1 MKKITLF
8 IASLF
13 IAMASFAEITVDT
26 LWTNTSANINEMKS
40 GIGYLNGELLVPSI
54 ESPNGYI
61 YIYDATT
68 GLPKT
73 NADESRVFFDSIE
86 GFRFDDLKVNDI
98 EVVNGHV
105 YAFNGGVNTHTRLYH
120 WASKDAEPVRYGTDG
135 DISTLATGFD
145 IKVDENGNGFFFA
158 VRRDGKKQT
167 YATVEN
173 YEVKSFT
180 NLTVDLTALGL
191 GTGSGNAVDIVNDST
206 LWIDNAN
213 TAPILFRFNKADGS
227 FTKLATISS
236 NLIASTSGAGIE
248 QFSVLGYNYVAVA
261 TCNHGNY
268 AGFPKNSIV
277 VFRLNDDY
285 TVTPVTGYLPTK
297 DLYVATAN
305 STNVVEPTVV
315 VDGDVVIIYHIGA
328 NGGMAAHKL
337 SGFPENPAQSSAY
350 TTVAQVKAITG
361 ESVPVEFTPT
371 DAVITFVL
379 SEGIIIEDETGAVKA
394 ESYEWRY
401 ADGVKAGMKL
411 TSLSA
416 YWNYKEV
423 IDYGY
428 GDPYVYTYPG
438 VLYTPDT
445 EVLTYTL
452 GEEATVNY
460 QEVTPAALLA
470 DYEGYKYRA
479 VKIAKTAIVSDKDG
493 NPAVAAGEEFLTLYY
508 DGNLPG
514 EAVLYGYY
522 GPHPYGEDRGTVF
535 NVVEAELEY
544 TILENADIISEYSAD
559 DYSEVQ
565 YVMVGE
571 EKLRIS
577 YSGDNEL
584 PKVATTLKGYKASET
599 YYDYD
604 ENGNEIQMS
613 REVFVV
619 VEFTYETITIA
630 DFVATTETV
639 GYSSYKC
646 VVYNGEK
653 VYLTAPYGT
662 SIPGMGTVTGYFI
675 EKATSSSVNKFLYV
689 LTAEA
694 TGYSNINEYKS
705 AVGAGKTAE
714 KAAALAEGMLIS
726 YVYTVGEQSTLFVT
740 QKSGYSTYYSAIRT
754 TTTDKNG
761 KTYAAGD
768 SIKGVKGIL
777 SVFGFDDAT
786 QQFTAT
792 NHLDVEAGNIE
803 ITSSGNTANIPAVSS
818 LYGLEYITGANKRS
832 AGSYDMKYSTIP
844 VGQIKAVGDDY
855 YFFSDKGDSILI
867 VTPGFTVP
875 AEYLTERVSVK
886 GYIDVMNSG
895 DKVQVIVPS
904 RADFVASNVKF
915 ASVADMKAAGAAATG
930 ITYELENPTLLT
942 YIEVGSEYDW
952 NTYEEIEVK
961 RLYVQ
966 DATGAMRIS
975 LDAEA
980 TAACTL
986 AVGDSVVGLKGI
998 FDSYNKGITIS
1009 AVNATY
1015 TVKNSGNAVVP
1026 TVITLAELIAAQS
1039 AGTYNAMLVRLENVE
1054 YIKSQIESEY
1064 TPGTFF
1070 DIHYF
1075 VQGTDTLSYSQG
1087 NFNDGFGAVGY
1098 TFYQMNNITAVV
1110 ENGWQGGQYG
1120 FWPISQAA
1128 IESAVSTEEGATIIS
1143 IRNNTESKEV
1153 KFTGDATTSYI
1164 TNRGIIIQD
1173 GTGAILLDGVDTLA
1187 LDRKISNVEGT
1198 YYPSSADCMAR
1209 IVPTS
1214 LENKGRG
1221 RLSKETVTI
1230 DTLVN
1235 FPANFEGEIVD
1246 IAVAKTNRLAEGVY
1260 TMTAT
1265 NGTAIAVRGEVVPSD
1280 AKLTGLVY
1288 HVSAEEP
1295 AFTVTAYDF
1304 YNTGSNRVL
1313 MFHEL
1318 KDYMAKWG
1326 PVDSEQYTVSGF
1338 TSPVLVNS
1346 VFSSQG
1352 GTALNV
1358 QQTNADG
1365 TITGLTVWAMYTP
1378 EGVTFEAGD
1387 SIAFIKGGYVPY
1399 MDLSTTYGVDGY
1411 ARGRSINAYRYDCH
1425 IGDIDYPTDVDSI
1438 EIDGEK
1444 VLPSIVE
1451 IQLGTLI
1458 QKINSGNEV
1467 VYTEV
1472 DDITGFFGAT
1482 AVDHQAKNYQ
1492 ITGTVV
1498 VDTTSYEW
1506 DGETVYEY
1514 AAYIKVG
1521 ENKLRLS
1528 GINFN
1533 AFANKEITVKGNFDI
1548 GYALEDLTSFY
1559 VSELANVEADFKFV
1573 ENIAGFLAAA
1583 DTENEVLILSEVAV
1597 TYQNGANIYV
1607 RDNSGSLL
1615 IYDFDYQNAGYV
1627 NGDRLTGVKGKY
1639 KDYNGLPEM
1648 VEATLPAATAGD
1660 AIAPRAIS
1668 VADLATA
1675 GLSEYVVLNE
1685 VRFTENLAFSAE
1697 NRNATVTNGDGETAA
1712 IYNQYKLEASWGTN
1726 TPVAIVGTVGVYKE
1740 NRQLNYISHDV
1751 FAVEFANIAAIYA
1764 KGMWDMSRYEDYTAQ
1779 SVLAR
1784 LNSQPTVVDK
1794 VVAAGHMGAVNNY
1807 YLNDGT
1813 GAIVLQAPADDPN
1826 AWPEPVEGLNI
1837 EVGQKLPAGLLATI
1851 DFKCVTDEE
1860 TYLPTGEVYGAPVL
1874 TYVSKVTGVDAEGWD
1889 ISESNA
1895 DFVGGCTE
1903 SDFVEEAVEASL
1915 ADVLANRMDYAG
1927 QLLVVDT
1934 TANYYAEV
1942 AMDHLTGSVATKAY
1956 MFWNKDEAFDVEVL
1970 EEEGTT
1976 YVFVYPKYTEDNN
1989 NYAGELFNVQ
1999 AENLPAATLEDEA
2012 TIDVTAVRFDWNSI
2026 AMGQT
2031 LILKE
2036 GYDIKDAQGG
2046 TLVDVENG
2054 ELVVNVYANNGSVYV
2069 ETEAGVMIE
2078 VYTVNGLRV
2087 FAGVSNTNTTVINGL
2102 TDIAIIRV
2110 NGVAYKVF
2118 VK

>member
-1 MKKITLF
+1 M
-8 IASLF
+8 
-13 IAMASFAEITVDT
+13 AEIVVEKVWENSTDAPTNAKNVGGYDGVLYCKNYSTGEIYAYSAEGRTVLVNEGTASDYGFT
-26 LWTNTSANINEMKS
+26 TDDAGNIIHKTGSLGNGNPTTMNLYLKGSTVAIPITFE
-40 GIGYLNGELLVPSI
+40 GIGGRADFPTATGDFSSAEGGRVYFYPAGLTTVKYVEIKNA
-54 ESPNGYI
+54 N
-61 YIYDATT
+61 ATT
-68 GLPKT
+68 GT
-73 NADESRVFFDSIE
+73 ADV
-86 GFRFDDLKVNDI
+86 
-98 EVVNGHV
+98 
-105 YAFNGGVNTHTRLYH
+105 
-120 WASKDAEPVRYGTDG
+120 
-135 DISTLATGFD
+135 
-145 IKVDENGNGFFFA
+145 
-158 VRRDGKKQT
+158 
-167 YATVEN
+167 TVGE
-173 YEVKSFT
+173 
-180 NLTVDLTALGL
+180 L
-191 GTGSGNAVDIVNDST
+191 GT
-206 LWIDNAN
+206 
-213 TAPILFRFNKADGS
+213 
-227 FTKLATISS
+227 
-236 NLIASTSGAGIE
+236 
-248 QFSVLGYNYVAVA
+248 
-261 TCNHGNY
+261 
-268 AGFPKNSIV
+268 
-277 VFRLNDDY
+277 
-285 TVTPVTGYLPTK
+285 
-297 DLYVATAN
+297 VATAGT
-305 STNVVEPTVV
+305 STSTVYPIADGHVGFVRSTGLQSINGSVVPTLPSHTIATMGAAAMYIKNAAGETQEIWAYPTKGTANYTATFNVYNTTAQSNVAAAEGTNYYIADSVLV
-315 VDGDVVIIYHIGA
+315 SGQSLFMSRQKIDDYSYYLYIIAGYK
-328 NGGMAAHKL
+328 AAACYKVY
-337 SGFPENPAQSSAY
+337 ETEAPAQSSAY

-371 DAVITFVL
+371 DAVITFVVN
-379 SEGIIIEDETGAVKA
+379 EGIIIEDATGALKA

-401 ADGVKAGMKL
+401 TDDVKAGMKL

-438 VLYTPDT
+438 VLYTPDS
-445 EVLTYTL
+445 EPLTYTL
-452 GEEATVNY
+452 GEETTVNY

-479 VKIAKTAIVSDKDG
+479 VKIAKTAISSDADG
-493 NPAVAAGEEFLTLYY
+493 NPVVAAGEGFLPLYY

-522 GPHPYGEDRGTVF
+522 GPHPYGESRGTVF

-577 YSGDNEL
+577 YMGDDEL

-599 YYDYD
+599 YYEYD
-604 ENGNEIQMS
+604 ENYNEIQMS

-630 DFVATTETV
+630 DFVATTEKV
-639 GYSSYKC
+639 GYTNYKC

-653 VYLTAPYGT
+653 VYLTAPYGV

-675 EKATSSSVNKFLYV
+675 EKATSSSVDKFLYV

-705 AVGAGKTAE
+705 AVGAGNTAE

-726 YVYTVGEQSTLFVT
+726 YVYTEGENTTLFVT
-740 QKSGYSTYYSAIRT
+740 QKSGYSTFYSAIRT
-754 TTTDKNG
+754 TATDKNG
-761 KTYAAGD
+761 KAYAAGD

-777 SVFGFDDAT
+777 SVFGFDNAT

-875 AEYLTERVSVK
+875 AEFLTERVSVK
-886 GYIDVMNSG
+886 GYLDVMNSG

-904 RADFVASNVKF
+904 RADFVTSNVKF
-915 ASVADMKAAGAAATG
+915 ASVAAMKAAGAAATG
-930 ITYELENPTLLT
+930 ITYELENPVLLT

-952 NTYEEIEVK
+952 NTGEQNEVK

-975 LDAEA
+975 LDVEA
-980 TAACTL
+980 TVACTL

-998 FDSYNKGITIS
+998 FDSYNKAITIS
-1009 AVNATY
+1009 AVNAIY

-1026 TVITLAELIAAQS
+1026 TVITLAELIEAQS
-1039 AGTYNAMLVRLENVE
+1039 AGTYDAMLVRLENVE
-1054 YIKSQIESEY
+1054 YIKSQIESAY
-1064 TPGTFF
+1064 TPGTFY

-1128 IESAVSTEEGATIIS
+1128 IESAVSKEEGATIIS
-1143 IRNNTESKEV
+1143 IRNNAESKEV

-1164 TNRGIIIQD
+1164 TDRGIIIQD

-1214 LENKGRG
+1214 LEDKGRG

-1230 DTLVN
+1230 DSLVN
-1235 FPANFEGEIVD
+1235 NIANFEGEIVD
-1246 IAVAKTNRLAEGVY
+1246 IAVAKTTRHAEGVY
-1260 TMTAT
+1260 TMTT
-1265 NGTAIAVRGEVVPSD
+1265 TDGTTIAVKGEVVPAD
-1280 AKLTGLVY
+1280 AKLSGIVFHT
-1288 HVSAEEP
+1288 SAEQGQ

-1326 PVDSEQYTVSGF
+1326 PVTSEQYTVSGF

-1365 TITGLTVWAMYTP
+1365 SITGLTVWAMYTP
-1378 EGVTFEAGD
+1378 DGVTFEAGD
-1387 SIAFIKGGYVPY
+1387 SIAFVKGGYVPY
-1399 MDLSTTYGVDGY
+1399 RDLSTTYGVEGY
-1411 ARGRSINAYRYDCH
+1411 ARGRSINAYRYDSH

-1482 AVDHQAKNYQ
+1482 AVDYQAKNYA

-1548 GYALEDLTSFY
+1548 GYALEDLPSFY
-1559 VSELANVEADFKFV
+1559 VSELANIEADFKFV

-1583 DTENEVLILSEVAV
+1583 DTENEVVILSEVAV

-1668 VADLATA
+1668 VAELATA
-1675 GLSEYVVLNE
+1675 ELSEYVVLNE
-1685 VRFTENLAFSAE
+1685 VRFTEPLAFTSS
-1697 NRNATVTNGDGETAA
+1697 NRNATVANGEEEVAA
-1712 IYNQYKLEASWGTN
+1712 IYNQYRLDAAWGTQ
-1726 TPVAIVGTVGVYKE
+1726 TPVSIVGTVGVYNG
-1740 NRQLNYISHDV
+1740 NRQLNYISHDI
-1751 FAVEFANIAAIYA
+1751 FAIDFANIKAIYA
-1764 KGMWDMSRYEDYTAQ
+1764 QGMWDMSRYEDYTAQ
-1779 SVLAR
+1779 SVFAR

-1794 VVAAGHMGAVNNY
+1794 VTALGRMGAVNNY
-1807 YLNDGT
+1807 YINDGT
-1813 GAIVLQAPADDPN
+1813 GVIVLQAPASGEDWMGN
-1826 AWPEPVEGLNI
+1826 PVEGLEI

-1851 DFKCVTDEE
+1851 DFKCLVDNE
-1860 TYLPTGEVYGAPVL
+1860 TYLPTGEVYGAPVMSF
-1874 TYVSKVTGVDAEGWD
+1874 VSKVTSFADGWD
-1889 ISESNA
+1889 VKETYA
-1895 DFVGGCTE
+1895 DFVARCE
-1903 SDFVEEAVEASL
+1903 ASDFVEEAVEASL
-1915 ADVLANRMDYAG
+1915 ADVLANRIDYAG

-1942 AMDHLTGSVATKAY
+1942 AMDHSSGAASTQAY
-1956 MFWNKDEAFDVEVL
+1956 MFWNKDEAFDVKVL

-1976 YVFVYPKYTEDNN
+1976 YVSVSPKYTEDYNN
-1989 NYAGELFNVQ
+1989 FAGELFNVK
-1999 AENLPAATLEDEA
+1999 AEDLPAATFEDAA
-2012 TIDVTAVRFDWNSI
+2012 TIEVATVRFDWNSI

-2036 GYDIKDAQGG
+2036 GYDVKDAQGG

>member
-1 MKKITLF
+1 MKKVTLF
-8 IASLF
+8 VMALLMS
-13 IAMASFAEITVDT
+13 MASVMAASSVTGTWSIKEGAELESFKEVSITFAGVDSVGRALVGT
-26 LWTNTSANINEMKS
+26 TAGANEVKQIVLQNGSINPIFYSVDSEGNTTPVPATSAGVLQATRNGLVCTFSIANK
-40 GIGYLNGELLVPSI
+40 GYSENATGEFVTPGNYRIVLPGCSLLC
-54 ESPNGYI
+54 SPNRS
-61 YIYDATT
+61 
-68 GLPKT
+68 GLPKVFLEEDYT
-73 NADESRVFFDSIE
+73 LNFSIKGEEVTPEPTIEEVEAAYTADPAAGNVEAIKTVTLTFTDATAITLAELGETPNPMTWSFCNQVVEYEGMGVQSMPVAPMKATVEGNKLTLTVGSEFIGGQEEFTAVGNYSITIPAGFVFFDE
-86 GFRFDDLKVNDI
+86 
-98 EVVNGHV
+98 
-105 YAFNGGVNTHTRLYH
+105 TH
-120 WASKDAEPVRYGTDG
+120 
-135 DISTLATGFD
+135 I
-145 IKVDENGNGFFFA
+145 
-158 VRRDGKKQT
+158 
-167 YATVEN
+167 
-173 YEVKSFT
+173 
-180 NLTVDLTALGL
+180 
-191 GTGSGNAVDIVNDST
+191 
-206 LWIDNAN
+206 
-213 TAPILFRFNKADGS
+213 NKAITLNYTIEEKAAS
-227 FTKLATISS
+227 F
-236 NLIASTSGAGIE
+236 
-248 QFSVLGYNYVAVA
+248 
-261 TCNHGNY
+261 
-268 AGFPKNSIV
+268 
-277 VFRLNDDY
+277 
-285 TVTPVTGYLPTK
+285 
-297 DLYVATAN
+297 
-305 STNVVEPTVV
+305 
-315 VDGDVVIIYHIGA
+315 
-328 NGGMAAHKL
+328 
-337 SGFPENPAQSSAY
+337 
-350 TTVAQVKAITG
+350 TTVAEVKALTG
-361 ESVPVEFTPT
+361 ENVVVNFTPA
-371 DAVITFVL
+371 DAVITFVVND
-379 SEGIIIEDETGAVKA
+379 GIIIEDATGAVKA
-394 ESYEWRY
+394 QSYEWRY

-416 YWNYKEV
+416 YWNFNQV

-428 GDPYVYTYPG
+428 GYSEEVNCPG
-438 VLYTPDT
+438 VLYTPDS
-445 EVLTYTL
+445 EPLTFTL
-452 GEEATVNY
+452 GEETTVNY
-460 QEVTPAALLA
+460 QEVAPATLLA
-470 DYEGYKYRA
+470 DYEGYKYKA
-479 VKIAKTAIVSDKDG
+479 VKIAKSAIVSDKEG
-493 NPAVAAGEEFLTLYY
+493 NPAVAVGEDFLTLYY

-522 GPHPYGEDRGTVF
+522 GPHPYGEDRGIVF
-535 NVVEAELEY
+535 NVVEAEIEY
-544 TILENADIISEYSAD
+544 TTLENADIISEYSAD
-559 DYSEVQ
+559 DYGEVQ

-599 YYDYD
+599 YYEYD
-604 ENGNEIQMS
+604 ENYNEIQMS

-619 VEFTYETITIA
+619 VEFTYEAITIA

-653 VYLTAPYGT
+653 VYLTAPYGV

-689 LTAEA
+689 LEAEA
-694 TGYSNINEYKS
+694 TVYSNINEYKS
-705 AVGAGKTAE
+705 AVGAGNTAE

-777 SVFGFDDAT
+777 SVFGFDNAT

-867 VTPGFTVP
+867 ATPGFTVP

-904 RADFVASNVKF
+904 RADFVGSNVKF
-915 ASVADMKAAGAAATG
+915 ASVADMKAAGAAASG
-930 ITYELENPTLLT
+930 ITYELENPVLLT

-1026 TVITLAELIAAQS
+1026 TVITLAELVAAQS

-1054 YIKSQIESEY
+1054 YIKSQIESEG
-1064 TPGTFF
+1064 TPGTYY

-1075 VQGTDTLSYSQG
+1075 VQGEDTLSYSQG

-1128 IESAVSTEEGATIIS
+1128 IESAVSKEEGATIIS
-1143 IRNNTESKEV
+1143 IRENTESKEV

-1164 TNRGIIIQD
+1164 TERGIIIQD

-1214 LENKGRG
+1214 LEDKGRG
-1221 RLSKETVTI
+1221 RLSKETITV
-1230 DTLVN
+1230 DSLVN
-1235 FPANFEGEIVD
+1235 NIANFEGEVID
-1246 IAVAKTNRLAEGVY
+1246 IAVAKTTRLAEGVY
-1260 TMTAT
+1260 TMTTTDGAT
-1265 NGTAIAVRGEVVPSD
+1265 LAVKGEVVPAD
-1280 AKLTGLVY
+1280 AKFTGLVY
-1288 HVSAEEP
+1288 HVTAEEP

-1378 EGVTFEAGD
+1378 DGVTFEAGD
-1387 SIAFIKGGYVPY
+1387 SIAFVKGGYVPY
-1399 MDLSTTYGVDGY
+1399 MDLSATYGVDGY

-1458 QKINSGNEV
+1458 QKINSGNEI

-1482 AVDHQAKNYQ
+1482 AVDYQAKNYQ
-1492 ITGTVV
+1492 MTGTVV
-1498 VDTTSYEW
+1498 VDTTSFEW

-1514 AAYIKVG
+1514 STFIKVG

-1528 GINFN
+1528 GFDLKL
-1533 AFANKEITVKGNFDI
+1533 FANQTITVKGNFDI
-1548 GYALEDLTSFY
+1548 GYAVEDLPSLYIAKASDITAD
-1559 VSELANVEADFKFV
+1559 VVLAA
-1573 ENIAGFLAAA
+1573 NIAEFLAMA
-1583 DTENEVLILSEVAV
+1583 DTENEVMILSELAV
-1597 TYQNGANIYV
+1597 TYKNGANIYV

-1615 IYDFDYQNAGYV
+1615 IYDFNYKDVELN
-1627 NGDRLTGVKGKY
+1627 NGDRLTGVKGKF

-1648 VEATLPAATAGD
+1648 IEATLPAAKAGA

-1675 GLSEYVVLNE
+1675 ALSEYVVLNE
-1685 VRFTENLAFSAE
+1685 VKFTEALAFNAT
-1697 NRNATVTNGDGETAA
+1697 NRNATVANDKGEEAS
-1712 IYNQYKLEASWGTN
+1712 IYNQYKFDAAWGTM
-1726 TPVAIVGTVGVYKE
+1726 TPVAIVGTVGVYNE
-1740 NRQLNYISHDV
+1740 NRQLNYISHDI
-1751 FAVEFANIAAIYA
+1751 FAIDFANIAAIYA
-1764 KGMWDMSRYEDYTAQ
+1764 QGMWDMKRYENYTAQ
-1779 SVLAR
+1779 SLLAR

-1794 VVAAGHMGAVNNY
+1794 VTALSNRDAVNNY

-1813 GAIVLQAPADDPN
+1813 GVIVLQAPADDPN

-1837 EVGQKLPAGLLATI
+1837 EVGQKLPAGVLATI
-1851 DFKCVTDEE
+1851 NFKCLIDDE
-1860 TYLPTGEVYGAPVL
+1860 TWLPTGEVYGAPVL
-1874 TYVSKVTGVDAEGWD
+1874 NYVPAVVGADAEGWD
-1889 ISESNA
+1889 ISESHA
-1895 DFVGGCTE
+1895 DFIARCE
-1903 SDFVEEAVEASL
+1903 ASDFVEEAVEASL
-1915 ADVLANRMDYAG
+1915 ADVLANRMEYAG
-1927 QLLVVDT
+1927 KLLSVDT
-1934 TANYYAEV
+1934 TANYYAAV
-1942 AMDHLTGSVATKAY
+1942 TMDHLSGATSTAAY
-1956 MFWNKDEAFDVEVL
+1956 MFWDKDEAFDIETK
-1970 EEEGTT
+1970 EEEGVT
-1976 YVFVYPKYTEDNN
+1976 YVSVSPKFTEDSYNF
-1989 NYAGELFNVQ
+1989 AGELFNVK
-1999 AENLPAATLEDEA
+1999 AENLPAATFDDAA
-2012 TIDVTAVRFDWNSI
+2012 TIVTGVVRFDWNTI
-2026 AMGQT
+2026 AQGQS

-2036 GYDIKDAQGG
+2036 GYDIKDAQGE

-2069 ETEAGVMIE
+2069 ETEAGAMIE

-2087 FAGVSNTNTTVINGL
+2087 FAGVANTNTTVINGL
-2102 TDIAIIRV
+2102 NDIAIIRV

>member
-1 MKKITLF
+1 MAEIVVEKVWENSVDLPANAKCAGGWDGVLYTKNYSTGEIYAYSAEGRTVYVTDVAGSPWGLTTDDAGN
-8 IASLF
+8 IASR
-13 IAMASFAEITVDT
+13 AETYYASGAPTSMNIYLKGSTVAIPVTFESMGGRTDLISATGDFSSAEGGRVYFYPNTLTTIKYVEIKNANAETKTADVTV
-26 LWTNTSANINEMKS
+26 
-40 GIGYLNGELLVPSI
+40 GEL
-54 ESPNGYI
+54 
-61 YIYDATT
+61 AT
-68 GLPKT
+68 
-73 NADESRVFFDSIE
+73 
-86 GFRFDDLKVNDI
+86 
-98 EVVNGHV
+98 
-105 YAFNGGVNTHTRLYH
+105 
-120 WASKDAEPVRYGTDG
+120 
-135 DISTLATGFD
+135 
-145 IKVDENGNGFFFA
+145 
-158 VRRDGKKQT
+158 
-167 YATVEN
+167 
-173 YEVKSFT
+173 
-180 NLTVDLTALGL
+180 
-191 GTGSGNAVDIVNDST
+191 
-206 LWIDNAN
+206 
-213 TAPILFRFNKADGS
+213 
-227 FTKLATISS
+227 
-236 NLIASTSGAGIE
+236 
-248 QFSVLGYNYVAVA
+248 
-261 TCNHGNY
+261 
-268 AGFPKNSIV
+268 
-277 VFRLNDDY
+277 
-285 TVTPVTGYLPTK
+285 
-297 DLYVATAN
+297 VATAGS
-305 STNVVEPTVV
+305 STAFVYPTV
-315 VDGDVVIIYHIGA
+315 DGFIAHNRGA
-328 NGGMAAHKL
+328 NLESINGAVVPTLPDHFKSTLGAAAMYIKNAAGETQEIWAYSTKGTANYTSTFNVYNVTASANVTATEGTNYYLADSVVTTSYTLNMTRQKIDDYSYYLYIL
-337 SGFPENPAQSSAY
+337 SGYQAAACYKVYETEAPAQSSAY
-350 TTVAQVKAITG
+350 TTVAQVKAITS
-361 ESVPVEFTPT
+361 ENVAVEFTPA
-371 DAVITFVL
+371 DAVITFVVND
-379 SEGIIIEDETGAVKA
+379 GIIIEDATGAVKA

-401 ADGVKAGMKL
+401 TDDVKAGMKL

-416 YWNYKEV
+416 YWNFNQV

-428 GDPYVYTYPG
+428 GYTEVVNRPG

-445 EVLTYTL
+445 ELLTYTL

-460 QEVTPAALLA
+460 QEVTAAALLA
-470 DYEGYKYRA
+470 DYEGYKYKA
-479 VKIAKTAIVSDKDG
+479 VKIAKTAISSDADG
-493 NPAVAAGEEFLTLYY
+493 NPVVAAGEEFLTLYY

-522 GPHPYGEDRGTVF
+522 GPHPYGESRGTVF
-535 NVVEAELEY
+535 NVVEAEIEY
-544 TILENADIISEYSAD
+544 TTLENADIITEYSAD

-577 YSGDNEL
+577 YSGDYEL

-604 ENGNEIQMS
+604 ENRNEIQMT

-630 DFVATTETV
+630 DFVATTEKV

-646 VVYNGEK
+646 VVHNGEK
-653 VYLTAPYGT
+653 VYLTAPYGV

-675 EKATSSSVNKFLYV
+675 EKATSSSVDKFLYV

-705 AVGAGKTAE
+705 AVGAGNTAE

-740 QKSGYSTYYSAIRT
+740 QKSVNSTYYSAIRT

-761 KTYAAGD
+761 KAYAAGD

-777 SVFGFDDAT
+777 SVFGFDNAT

-844 VGQIKAVGDDY
+844 VGQIKAVGTDY

-875 AEYLTERVSVK
+875 AEFLTERVSVK
-886 GYIDVMNSG
+886 GYLDVMNSG

-904 RADFVASNVKF
+904 RADFVTSNVKF
-915 ASVADMKAAGAAATG
+915 ASVADMKAASAAATG
-930 ITYELENPTLLT
+930 ITYELANPVILT
-942 YIEVGSEYDW
+942 YIQHATETNWTTMEDVAKY
-952 NTYEEIEVK
+952 Y
-961 RLYVQ
+961 LYVQ
-966 DATGAMRIS
+966 DATGGLRIE
-975 LDAEA
+975 LDTTA
-980 TAACTL
+980 TRVFAG
-986 AVGDSVVGLKGI
+986 AVGDSIVGFKGTYNSYGPSLKIAGE
-998 FDSYNKGITIS
+998 TI
-1009 AVNATY
+1009 TY
-1015 TVKNSGNAVVP
+1015 TVKNSGNTLVP
-1026 TVITLAELIAAQS
+1026 EVITIQQYLDAKT
-1039 AGTYNAMLVRLENVE
+1039 AGTYNAKLIRFEGVDFVE
-1054 YIKSQIESEY
+1054 RDTTVYSTTRKDRDFI
-1064 TPGTFF
+1064 
-1070 DIHYF
+1070 
-1075 VQGTDTLSYSQG
+1075 QGAYKITYSRA
-1087 NFNDGFGAVGY
+1087 NFEDYLGGF
-1098 TFYQMNNITAVV
+1098 TFYPTNNITAIAD
-1110 ENGWQGGQYG
+1110 NSWMTSTYG
-1120 FWPISQAA
+1120 FMPINQAA
-1128 IESAVSTEEGATIIS
+1128 IENAVSTEEGATIIS
-1143 IRNNTESKEV
+1143 IRNNTESKLV
-1153 KFTGDATTSYI
+1153 KFTGSATTTYL
-1164 TNRGIIIQD
+1164 TDRGLLVQD
-1173 GTGAILLDGVDTLA
+1173 GTGAILLDGVDSIA
-1187 LDRKISNVEGT
+1187 LNQKVTNVEGV

-1214 LENKGRG
+1214 LETAGRG

-1246 IAVAKTNRLAEGVY
+1246 IAVAKTTRLAEGVY
-1260 TMTAT
+1260 TMTTTDGAT
-1265 NGTAIAVRGEVVPSD
+1265 LAVKGEVVPAD
-1280 AKLTGLVY
+1280 AKFTGLVY
-1288 HVSAEEP
+1288 HVTAEEP

-1358 QQTNADG
+1358 QKTNADG

-1378 EGVTFEAGD
+1378 DGVKFEAGD
-1387 SIAFIKGGYVPY
+1387 SIAFVKGGYVPY
-1399 MDLSTTYGVDGY
+1399 MDLSTTYGVEGY
-1411 ARGRSINAYRYDCH
+1411 ARGRSINAYRYDSH
-1425 IGDIDYPTDVDSI
+1425 IGDIDYPEDTDSI

-1451 IQLGTLI
+1451 VQLGTLI
-1458 QKINSGNEV
+1458 QKINSGNEI

-1482 AVDHQAKNYQ
+1482 AVDYQAKNYQ
-1492 ITGTVV
+1492 MTGTVV

-1548 GYALEDLTSFY
+1548 GYALEDLPSFY
-1559 VSELANVEADFKFV
+1559 VSELANIEADFKFV

-1583 DTENEVLILSEVAV
+1583 DAENEVMILSEVAV

-1627 NGDRLTGVKGKY
+1627 NGDRLTGVKGKF

-1648 VEATLPAATAGD
+1648 IEATLPAAKAGA

-1697 NRNATVTNGDGETAA
+1697 NRNATVTNGDEETAA

-1794 VVAAGHMGAVNNY
+1794 VTALGHMGTVNNY

-1813 GAIVLQAPADDPN
+1813 GVIVLQAPADDPN
-1826 AWPEPVEGLNI
+1826 GWPEPIVGLNI
-1837 EVGQKLPAGLLATI
+1837 EVGQKLPVGVLATV
-1851 DFKCVTDEE
+1851 DFKCVFDDE
-1860 TYLPTGEVYGAPVL
+1860 TWLPTGEVYGAPVM
-1874 TYVSKVTGVDAEGWD
+1874 TFVSKVTGVGAEGWD
-1889 ISESNA
+1889 TTESYA
-1895 DFVGGCTE
+1895 DFVAGCTE
-1903 SDFVEEAVEASL
+1903 SDFIEEAVEASL
-1915 ADVLANRMDYAG
+1915 ADVLANRIDYAG

-1942 AMDHLTGSVATKAY
+1942 AMDHLSGAASTQAY
-1956 MFWNKDEAFDVEVL
+1956 MFWNKDEAFDVESY

-1976 YVFVYPKYTEDNN
+1976 YVFVSPKFTEDYYNF
-1989 NYAGELFNVQ
+1989 AGELFNVK
-1999 AENLPAATLEDEA
+1999 AENLPAATFEDAA
-2012 TIDVTAVRFDWNSI
+2012 TIEVVTVRFDWNSI

-2036 GYDIKDAQGG
+2036 GYDVKDAQGG

>member
-8 IASLF
+8 FVALFVSIAT
-13 IAMASFAEITVDT
+13 FAEGVASNMTATWSIAENAELDAFTEVVITFSGTDSIGRKLDGVEVLKGVAQGSATNQLFYSVDDAGNLT
-26 LWTNTSANINEMKS
+26 PVAGGNGLMYASSVTEDGKVSVKYSVANK
-40 GIGYLNGELLVPSI
+40 GYDLTDGKFVQPGNYRFVIDAGDVLFT
-54 ESPNGYI
+54 PNRS
-61 YIYDATT
+61 
-68 GLPKT
+68 GLPKVYNDQAYT
-73 NADESRVFFDSIE
+73 LNFSIKGENVNPEPTIEEVEAVYTADPAAGNVEAIKTVTLTFTDATAITLAELGETPNQMTWSFCNQVVEYEGMGVQSMPVAPMKATVEGNKLTLTVGSEFIGGQEEFTAAGNYSITIPAGFVFFD
-86 GFRFDDLKVNDI
+86 
-98 EVVNGHV
+98 
-105 YAFNGGVNTHTRLYH
+105 ATH
-120 WASKDAEPVRYGTDG
+120 
-135 DISTLATGFD
+135 I
-145 IKVDENGNGFFFA
+145 
-158 VRRDGKKQT
+158 
-167 YATVEN
+167 
-173 YEVKSFT
+173 
-180 NLTVDLTALGL
+180 
-191 GTGSGNAVDIVNDST
+191 
-206 LWIDNAN
+206 
-213 TAPILFRFNKADGS
+213 NKAI
-227 FTKLATISS
+227 TLNYTIEDK
-236 NLIASTSGAGIE
+236 A
-248 QFSVLGYNYVAVA
+248 
-261 TCNHGNY
+261 
-268 AGFPKNSIV
+268 AGF
-277 VFRLNDDY
+277 
-285 TVTPVTGYLPTK
+285 
-297 DLYVATAN
+297 
-305 STNVVEPTVV
+305 
-315 VDGDVVIIYHIGA
+315 
-328 NGGMAAHKL
+328 
-337 SGFPENPAQSSAY
+337 
-350 TTVAQVKAITG
+350 TTVAQVKALTG
-361 ESVPVEFTPT
+361 ESVAVNFTPA
-371 DAVITFVL
+371 DAVITFVVND
-379 SEGIIIEDETGAVKA
+379 GIIIEDATGALKA

-401 ADGVKAGMKL
+401 ADDVKAGMKL

-438 VLYTPDT
+438 VLYTPDS
-445 EVLTYTL
+445 EPLTYTL
-452 GEEATVNY
+452 GEETTVNY

-604 ENGNEIQMS
+604 ENWNEIQMS

-630 DFVATTETV
+630 DFVATTEKV

-653 VYLTAPYGT
+653 VYLTGPYGV

-689 LTAEA
+689 LEAEV

-705 AVGAGKTAE
+705 AVGVGNTAE
-714 KAAALAEGMLIS
+714 KATALAEGMLIS

-777 SVFGFDDAT
+777 SVFGFDNAT

-875 AEYLTERVSVK
+875 AEFLTERVSVK
-886 GYIDVMNSG
+886 GYLDVMNSG

-904 RADFVASNVKF
+904 RADFVTSNVKF
-915 ASVADMKAAGAAATG
+915 ASVADMKAAGAAASG

-952 NTYEEIEVK
+952 NTGEQNEVK

-975 LDAEA
+975 LDVEA
-980 TAACTL
+980 SVACTL
-986 AVGDSVVGLKGI
+986 AVGDSISGFKGI
-998 FDSYNKGITIS
+998 FDSYNKAITIS

-1015 TVKNSGNAVVP
+1015 VLKNSGNVVTP
-1026 TVITLAELIAAQS
+1026 KVITLAELIAAQS

-1054 YIKSQIESEY
+1054 YIKSQIESEW
-1064 TPGTFF
+1064 TPGTFY

-1110 ENGWQGGQYG
+1110 EDSWQGGQYG

-1143 IRNNTESKEV
+1143 IREKTESKEV
-1153 KFTGDATTSYI
+1153 KFTGDAVTSYI
-1164 TNRGIIIQD
+1164 TDRGIIIQD

-1214 LENKGRG
+1214 LEDKGRG

-1230 DTLVN
+1230 DSLVN
-1235 FPANFEGEIVD
+1235 NIANFEGEIVD
-1246 IAVAKTNRLAEGVY
+1246 IAVAKTTRLAEGVY
-1260 TMTAT
+1260 TMTT
-1265 NGTAIAVRGEVVPSD
+1265 TDGVAIAVRGEVVPSD
-1280 AKLTGLVY
+1280 AKMTGLIY
-1288 HVSAEEP
+1288 HTSAEQGQ

-1365 TITGLTVWAMYTP
+1365 SITGLTVWAMYTP
-1378 EGVTFEAGD
+1378 DGVTFEAGD
-1387 SIAFIKGGYVPY
+1387 SIAFVKGGYVPY
-1399 MDLSTTYGVDGY
+1399 MDLSATYGVDGY
-1411 ARGRSINAYRYDCH
+1411 ARGRSVNAYRYDCH

-1482 AVDHQAKNYQ
+1482 AVDYQAKNYQ
-1492 ITGTVV
+1492 MTGTVV

-1514 AAYIKVG
+1514 STFIKVG

-1528 GINFN
+1528 GFDLKL
-1533 AFANKEITVKGNFDI
+1533 FANQTITVKGNFDI
-1548 GYALEDLTSFY
+1548 GYAVEDLPSLYIAKASDITADVVLAANIAEFLALAD
-1559 VSELANVEADFKFV
+1559 VENEVMILSELA
-1573 ENIAGFLAAA
+1573 
-1583 DTENEVLILSEVAV
+1583 V
-1597 TYQNGANIYV
+1597 TYKNGANIYV

-1615 IYDFDYQNAGYV
+1615 IYDFNYKDVELN
-1627 NGDRLTGVKGKY
+1627 NGDRLTGVKGKF

-1648 VEATLPAATAGD
+1648 IEATLPAAKAGA

-1675 GLSEYVVLNE
+1675 ALSEYVVLNE
-1685 VRFTENLAFSAE
+1685 VKFTEALAFNAT
-1697 NRNATVTNGDGETAA
+1697 NRNATVANENGEEAA
-1712 IYNQYKLEASWGTN
+1712 IYNQYKFDATWGTM
-1726 TPVAIVGTVGVYKE
+1726 TPVAIVGTVGVYNE
-1740 NRQLNYISHDV
+1740 NRQLNYISHDI
-1751 FAVEFANIAAIYA
+1751 FAIDFANIAAIYA
-1764 KGMWDMSRYEDYTAQ
+1764 QGMWDLKRYENYTAQ
-1779 SVLAR
+1779 SLIAR

-1807 YLNDGT
+1807 YINDGT
-1813 GAIVLQAPADDPN
+1813 GVIVLQAPADDPN
-1826 AWPEPVEGLNI
+1826 GWPEPIVGLNI
-1837 EVGQKLPAGLLATI
+1837 EVGQKLPVGLLATV
-1851 DFKCVTDEE
+1851 DFKCIFDEE
-1860 TYLPTGEVYGAPVL
+1860 TWLPNGEVYGAPVL
-1874 TYVSKVTGVDAEGWD
+1874 NYVPAVVGANAEGWD
-1889 ISESNA
+1889 ISESYA
-1895 DFVGGCTE
+1895 DFIARCE
-1903 SDFVEEAVEASL
+1903 ASDFVEEVVEASL
-1915 ADVLANRMDYAG
+1915 VDVLANRMEYAG
-1927 QLLVVDT
+1927 KLLSVDT

-1942 AMDHLTGSVATKAY
+1942 MMNHFTGATSTTAY
-1956 MFWNKDEAFDVEVL
+1956 MFWNKDEAFDIESY
-1970 EEEGTT
+1970 EEEGVT
-1976 YVFVYPKYTEDNN
+1976 YVFVSPKLTEDYYNF
-1989 NYAGELFNVQ
+1989 AGELFNLK
-1999 AENLPAATLEDEA
+1999 AETLPAATFDDAVTVEA
-2012 TIDVTAVRFDWNSI
+2012 DVVRFDWNSI
-2026 AMGQT
+2026 AQGQS

-2046 TLVDVENG
+2046 TLVDVENS

-2069 ETEAGVMIE
+2069 ETEAGAMIE

-2087 FAGVSNTNTTVINGL
+2087 FAGVANTNTTVINGL
-2102 TDIAIIRV
+2102 NDIAIIRV

>member
-1 MKKITLF
+1 MAEIVVEKVWENSVDLPANAKCAGGWDGVLYTKNYSTGEIYAYSAEGRTVYVTDVAGSPWGITTDDAGN
-8 IASLF
+8 IASRSETSYYTANPTSLNIYLKGSTVAIPVTF
-13 IAMASFAEITVDT
+13 ESMGGRTDLISATGDFSSAEGGRVYFYPNTLTTIKYVEIKNANAETKTADVTV
-26 LWTNTSANINEMKS
+26 
-40 GIGYLNGELLVPSI
+40 GEL
-54 ESPNGYI
+54 
-61 YIYDATT
+61 AT
-68 GLPKT
+68 
-73 NADESRVFFDSIE
+73 
-86 GFRFDDLKVNDI
+86 
-98 EVVNGHV
+98 
-105 YAFNGGVNTHTRLYH
+105 
-120 WASKDAEPVRYGTDG
+120 
-135 DISTLATGFD
+135 
-145 IKVDENGNGFFFA
+145 
-158 VRRDGKKQT
+158 
-167 YATVEN
+167 
-173 YEVKSFT
+173 
-180 NLTVDLTALGL
+180 
-191 GTGSGNAVDIVNDST
+191 
-206 LWIDNAN
+206 
-213 TAPILFRFNKADGS
+213 
-227 FTKLATISS
+227 
-236 NLIASTSGAGIE
+236 
-248 QFSVLGYNYVAVA
+248 
-261 TCNHGNY
+261 
-268 AGFPKNSIV
+268 
-277 VFRLNDDY
+277 
-285 TVTPVTGYLPTK
+285 
-297 DLYVATAN
+297 VATAGS
-305 STNVVEPTVV
+305 STAFVYPTADGFIAHNRGTNLESINGAVVPTLPDHFKSTLGAAAMYIKNAAGETQEIWAYSTKGTENYTSTFNVYNVTASANVTATEGTNYYLADSVV
-315 VDGDVVIIYHIGA
+315 TSSYTLNMTRQKIDDYSYYLYI
-328 NGGMAAHKL
+328 L
-337 SGFPENPAQSSAY
+337 SGYQAVACYKVYETEAPAQSSAY

-361 ESVPVEFTPT
+361 ENVAVEFTPA
-371 DAVITFVL
+371 DAVITFVVND
-379 SEGIIIEDETGAVKA
+379 GIIIEDATGALKA

-416 YWNYKEV
+416 TWNFNQV

-428 GDPYVYTYPG
+428 GYTEEVNRPG
-438 VLYTPDT
+438 VLYTPDS
-445 EVLTYTL
+445 ELLTYTL
-452 GEEATVNY
+452 GEETTVNY
-460 QEVTPAALLA
+460 TEATVAALLA

-479 VKIAKTAIVSDKDG
+479 VKIAKTAIVSDKAG
-493 NPAVAAGEEFLTLYY
+493 NPAVVAGEEFLTLYY

-522 GPHPYGEDRGTVF
+522 GPHPYGEERGTVF
-535 NVVEAELEY
+535 NVVEAEIEY
-544 TILENADIISEYSAD
+544 TTLENANIISEYSAD

-584 PKVATTLKGYKASET
+584 PKVATTLKGYKANET

-604 ENGNEIQMS
+604 EDWNEIQMT

-619 VEFTYETITIA
+619 VDFTYETITIA
-630 DFVATTETV
+630 DFVATTEKV

-646 VVYNGEK
+646 VVHNGEK
-653 VYLTAPYGT
+653 VYLTAPYGV

-705 AVGAGKTAE
+705 AVGAGNTAE

-726 YVYTVGEQSTLFVT
+726 YVYTEGENTTLFVT

-754 TTTDKNG
+754 TATDKNG
-761 KTYAAGD
+761 KAYAAGD

-844 VGQIKAVGDDY
+844 VGQIKAVGTDY

-875 AEYLTERVSVK
+875 AEFLTERVSVK

-904 RADFVASNVKF
+904 RADFVTSNVKF
-915 ASVADMKAAGAAATG
+915 ASVADMKAASAAASG
-930 ITYELENPTLLT
+930 ITYELENPVLLT

-952 NTYEEIEVK
+952 NTGEKNEVK

-1026 TVITLAELIAAQS
+1026 TVITLAELIEAQS
-1039 AGTYNAMLVRLENVE
+1039 VGTYNAMLVRFENVE
-1054 YIKSQIESEY
+1054 YIKSQIESEW
-1064 TPGTFF
+1064 TAGTFY

-1075 VQGTDTLSYSQG
+1075 VQGEDTLSYSQG

-1098 TFYQMNNITAVV
+1098 KFYQMNNITAVV

-1120 FWPISQAA
+1120 FWPVSQAA
-1128 IESAVSTEEGATIIS
+1128 IENAVSKEEGATIIS
-1143 IRNNTESKEV
+1143 IRENTESKEV

-1164 TNRGIIIQD
+1164 TERGIIIQD

-1198 YYPSSADCMAR
+1198 YYPSTADCMAR

-1214 LENKGRG
+1214 LEDKGRG
-1221 RLSKETVTI
+1221 RLSKETVAI

-1260 TMTAT
+1260 TMTT
-1265 NGTAIAVRGEVVPSD
+1265 TEGNTIAVKGEVVPAD

-1326 PVDSEQYTVSGF
+1326 PVTSEQYTVSGF

-1358 QQTNADG
+1358 QKTNADG
-1365 TITGLTVWAMYTP
+1365 SITGLTVWAMYTP

-1387 SIAFIKGGYVPY
+1387 SIAFVKGGYVPY
-1399 MDLSTTYGVDGY
+1399 MDLSATYGVEGY

-1438 EIDGEK
+1438 EIEGEK

-1451 IQLGTLI
+1451 IQLGKLI

-1528 GINFN
+1528 GAVNFKVL
-1533 AFANKEITVKGNFDI
+1533 ANQTVTVKGNFDI
-1548 GYALEDLTSFY
+1548 GYALEDLPSLYVASITDVIVDNVTVKNISEFLSFAHPTA
-1559 VSELANVEADFKFV
+1559 VVT
-1573 ENIAGFLAAA
+1573 IAG
-1583 DTENEVLILSEVAV
+1583 EVAV
-1597 TYQNGANIYV
+1597 TYQNKANIYV
-1607 RDNSGSLL
+1607 QDETGAMLVYDNKNN
-1615 IYDFDYQNAGYV
+1615 FE
-1627 NGDRLTGVKGKY
+1627 NGDRLTGLKGKY
-1639 KDYNGLPEM
+1639 KDYNGTPEM
-1648 VEATLPAATAGD
+1648 VEVTFPEVVKGEAVLPT
-1660 AIAPRAIS
+1660 
-1668 VADLATA
+1668 VLDLKDLNSAQ
-1675 GLSEYVVLNE
+1675 LSSYVVINKVVFFE
-1685 VRFTENLAFSAE
+1685 GLAFSSNKDDNCYATASKIYTTTTDSTTVIDTIS
-1697 NRNATVTNGDGETAA
+1697 ATV
-1712 IYNQYKLEASWGTN
+1712 YNSYLIEDTCDAKVDVSVVGIVAQYKGNKQIA
-1726 TPVAIVGTVGVYKE
+1726 
-1740 NRQLNYISHDV
+1740 YISHNAYVAPVVPEAPTFTPNGGEFTDFVSVAIACATENTEIYYSLLDPKEAEEDSDKNEDV
-1751 FAVEFANIAAIYA
+1751 PTLVTAPIL
-1764 KGMWDMSRYEDYTAQ
+1764 YTAPFELRE
-1779 SVLAR
+1779 S
-1784 LNSQPTVVDK
+1784 TK
-1794 VVAAGHMGAVNNY
+1794 VEAYAQLKG
-1807 YLNDGT
+1807 
-1813 GAIVLQAPADDPN
+1813 
-1826 AWPEPVEGLNI
+1826 
-1837 EVGQKLPAGLLATI
+1837 
-1851 DFKCVTDEE
+1851 VTDEF
-1860 TYLPTGEVYGAPVL
+1860 GAPIK
-1874 TYVSKVTGVDAEGWD
+1874 S
-1889 ISESNA
+1889 
-1895 DFVGGCTE
+1895 
-1903 SDFVEEAVEASL
+1903 AV
-1915 ADVLANRMDYAG
+1915 
-1927 QLLVVDT
+1927 
-1934 TANYYAEV
+1934 
-1942 AMDHLTGSVATKAY
+1942 
-1956 MFWNKDEAFDVEVL
+1956 
-1970 EEEGTT
+1970 
-1976 YVFVYPKYTEDNN
+1976 
-1989 NYAGELFNVQ
+1989 
-1999 AENLPAATLEDEA
+1999 
-2012 TIDVTAVRFDWNSI
+2012 VTAIFTINVSD
-2026 AMGQT
+2026 
-2031 LILKE
+2031 
-2036 GYDIKDAQGG
+2036 DIEK
-2046 TLVDVENG
+2046 VE
-2054 ELVVNVYANNGSVYV
+2054 LAALVYANNGMVYV
-2069 ETEAGVMIE
+2069 ETEAGNMIE
-2078 VYTVNGLRV
+2078 VFTVQGQCLFAGEATSNVTEINALNADILLVKVNGNTV
-2087 FAGVSNTNTTVINGL
+2087 KVS
-2102 TDIAIIRV
+2102 
-2110 NGVAYKVF
+2110 